1 MTGNTLEE
9 QNKALVAN
17 FVADIWNAKQFDKV
31 AEYVAAD
38 YVQHNPNLPNGR
50 AALEGFLK
58 SYYAQNMPTGE
69 FSIARLVA
77 DGDLVVAHCLFRL
90 NPTDRGTAVVDIY
103 RVTNGRLVEHWDV
116 KEPVP
121 ESSANGN
128 PVV

>member
-1 MTGNTLEE
+1 MAGNTLAE

-31 AEYVAAD
+31 AD
-38 YVQHNPNLPNGR
+38 YVQHNPDLPNGR
-50 AALEGFLK
+50 TALEGFLK

-69 FSIARLVA
+69 FSIARQ
-77 DGDLVVAHCLFRL
+77 
-90 NPTDRGTAVVDIY
+90 
-103 RVTNGRLVEHWDV
+103 VEHWDV